1 MEPHSFH
8 RAIGRLINPKDFPKY
23 ETLEILKDPSC
34 DPKGQRISLYKQGIG
49 TPVRYCDVDILVATD
64 KKLRVIIE
72 IEESNVKPIQI
83 FGKFFASAFSDFYMG
98 KGIGKNRYHP
108 IVVPVLFIQ
117 VLDSSKLKE
126 GKSKKPGQWEN
137 IEKQIQDFLKK
148 PFGII
153 TEYGI
158 FRDGGREFESRSGE
172 AKRMIN
178 AIERFLAKIPREN
191 IG

>member
-1 MEPHSFH
+1 MEPHNFH

-23 ETLEILKDPSC
+23 ETLKILKDPSC
-34 DPKGQRISLYKQGIG
+34 DPEGQRISLYKQGIG
-49 TPVRYCDVDILVATD
+49 TPVRYSDVDILVAID
-64 KKLRVIIE
+64 RKPRVIIE

-83 FGKFFASAFSDFYMG
+83 FGKFFASAFSDQYMG
-98 KGIGKNRYHP
+98 KGIGKARYHP
-108 IVVPVLFIQ
+108 IVGPVLFIQ

-137 IEKQIQDFLKK
+137 IEKQIQDCLKK

-153 TEYGI
+153 TEYEI
-158 FRDGGREFESRSGE
+158 FRGGGREFESRGGE

-178 AIERFLAKIPREN
+178 AIERF
-191 IG
+191 